1 MQRESICKKCRRSG
15 EKLFLRGDRCF
26 TPKCAM
32 VKKPYPPGAHGK
44 KRRRGAISEYG
55 SQLAEKQKLRKIY
68 NIGEAQLKK
77 YFNEASKAK
86 GATTDILLT
95 KLETRIDNALFR
107 LGFAESRAKARQIV
121 SHGHILLNDKKINI
135 PSIHLEKGDIIKVRK
150 SSLAKPLF
158 TGLGVKLK
166 KFNPPPWLSLDK
178 ENLTATVLSVPSK
191 SDIESSIDLQMIV
204 EYYSR

>member
-15 EKLFLRGDRCF
+15 EKLFLRGERCF

-32 VKKPYPPGAHGK
+32 VKKPYPPGAHGR
-44 KRRRGAISEYG
+44 KRRRGALSEYG

-77 YFNEASKAK
+77 YFTEASKAK

-95 KLETRIDNALFR
+95 KLETRIDNVLFR

-121 SHGHILLNDKKINI
+121 SHGHILLNDKKIDI
-135 PSIHLEKGDIIKVRK
+135 PSIHVKKGDVIKIK
-150 SSLAKPLF
+150 ATSFGKPLF
-158 TGLGVKLK
+158 SSLLTKLK
-166 KFNPPPWLSLDK
+166 KFTPPAWLSLEKDSLVATILSMPAK
-178 ENLTATVLSVPSK
+178 EE
-191 SDIESSIDLQMIV
+191 IESNVDLQMIV